1 MGTPFFHERADAF
14 GKVLGPG
21 TFTLARDFDVFQ
33 VVLIFSKSS
42 GINLALDV
50 LIGNNRSGSQFL
62 GKFHRFFIEGIV
74 GHNAVDNAQIL
85 GFLCAHRAS
94 GSADV
99 HGPFRPQLFDQEIGT
114 ARIGYRV
121 PGPD

>member
-1 MGTPFFHERADAF
+1 MNAQTPSA
-14 GKVLGPG
+14 KSLGPG

-62 GKFHRFFIEGIV
+62 GKFHRFFIEGII
-74 GHNAVDNAQIL
+74 GHNAVDNARSL
-85 GFLCAHRAS
+85 ASCALTGRPVAQMS
-94 GSADV
+94 MARF
-99 HGPFRPQLFDQEIGT
+99 GPSCLTR
-114 ARIGYRV
+114 R
-121 PGPD
+121 